1 MDLKGLAAIA
11 GVFGS
16 FCFVTFWFF
25 QGILRWRETGQQTR
39 IMTDLIAR
47 IGSGAEAA
55 QVLESSAARSVFDK
69 LVDRRT
75 IVLQRILR
83 AVQSG
88 ILLVF
93 LGGALF
99 TLRPR
104 FTGEEEL
111 AMMVLATLAL
121 SLGLAFL
128 LAAGVSFGLS
138 RRWKLIDES

>member
-1 MDLKGLAAIA
+1 MLVDR
-11 GVFGS
+11 V
-16 FCFVTFWFF
+16 
-25 QGILRWRETGQQTR
+25 
-39 IMTDLIAR
+39 
-47 IGSGAEAA
+47 GSGAEAV
-55 QVLESSAARSVFDK
+55 QVLESSAARSVFEK

-75 IVLQRILR
+75 LVLQRILR

-99 TLRPR
+99 ALQPQ
-104 FTGEEEL
+104 FSGEEAQ
-111 AMMVLATLAL
+111 AMVVLGTLSL

-128 LAAGVSFGLS
+128 LAAGVSFSLS